1 VRKYLQYLILAL
13 AVLVC
18 PDSMN
23 AQLGGQHIYEFLS
36 LPSSGRVTALGGSVI
51 SVIDDDIALANHN
64 PASLNPEMH
73 NRINFSHNIHFADI
87 SNGYVSYGRHLSKW
101 GITMHAAMNYIDFGE
116 FIAADDRDVVSGT
129 FEAGETAL
137 LIGASIRMNERI
149 VLGANIKSVFSS
161 FENYS
166 STGLAADLGLNYIG
180 GDSSFVFSIVANNI
194 GGELSSYTENYRG
207 SAPFNLQ
214 IGITKRLKY
223 LPFRIGIIADN
234 LQRWNVRYDD
244 PNSVEETNLFGESEE
259 QSELSKRADNLF
271 RHLIFSGE
279 FLLGKSGNLRLRIAY
294 RHLRRQELAVDGF
307 RSLAGFS
314 GGFGIK
320 VSKFRL
326 DYGVGYHHLAGAT
339 NHITISTGLNEF
351 TSRL

>member
-1 VRKYLQYLILAL
+1 MKKYLQYLLIVLAGFL
-13 AVLVC
+13 SIDTA
-18 PDSMN
+18 N

-51 SVIDDDIALANHN
+51 SVLDDDISLANHN

-87 SNGYVSYGRHLSKW
+87 SNGYVSYGRHLPKW
-101 GITMHAAMNYIDFGE
+101 GITTHAAINYINYGE
-116 FIAADDRDVVSGT
+116 FIAADDRDVISGT
-129 FEAGETAL
+129 FKAGETAL
-137 LIGASIRMNERI
+137 MLGASKRVNERI
-149 VLGANIKSVFSS
+149 ILGANIKTVLSS
-161 FENYS
+161 FENFN
-166 STGLAADLGLNYIG
+166 STGLVADLGLNYVG
-180 GDSSFVFSIVANNI
+180 GDSSFVFSVVASNI
-194 GGELSSYTENYRG
+194 GGEISSYTDNFRG

-214 IGITKRLKY
+214 IGVTKRLKY
-223 LPFRIGIIADN
+223 LPFRVGVIADN

-244 PNSVEETNLFGESEE
+244 PNSVVETNLFGETEE
-259 QSELSKRADNLF
+259 QSELSENADNLF

-279 FLLGKSGNLRLRIAY
+279 FLLGKRGNLRLRIAY
-294 RHLRRQELAVDGF
+294 RHLRRQELAVEGF

-314 GGFGIK
+314 GGFGVK

>member
-1 VRKYLQYLILAL
+1 MKKYLQYLLIVLAGFL
-13 AVLVC
+13 SIDTA
-18 PDSMN
+18 S
-23 AQLGGQHIYEFLS
+23 AQLGGQHVYEFLS

-51 SVIDDDIALANHN
+51 SILDDDISLANHN
-64 PASLNPEMH
+64 PASLNPLMH

-87 SNGYVSYGRHLSKW
+87 SNGYVSYARHLSKW
-101 GITMHAAMNYIDFGE
+101 GITTHAAINYISYGE
-116 FIAADDRDVVSGT
+116 FIAADDRDVVNGT
-129 FEAGETAL
+129 FKAGETA
-137 LIGASIRMNERI
+137 IVFGASKRVNERI
-149 VLGANIKSVFSS
+149 ILGANLKTVFSS
-161 FENYS
+161 FENYN
-166 STGLAADLGLNYIG
+166 STGMAADLGLNYVG
-180 GDSSFVFSIVANNI
+180 ADSSFVFSIVANNI

-234 LQRWNVRYDD
+234 LHRWNVRYDD
-244 PNSVEETNLFGESEE
+244 PDRVVETNLFGETEE
-259 QSELSKRADNLF
+259 QSEISERADNLF

-279 FLLGKSGNLRLRIAY
+279 FLLGKRGNLRLRIAY
-294 RHLRRQELAVDGF
+294 RHIRSQELAVEGF

>member
-1 VRKYLQYLILAL
+1 LITGTAE
-13 AVLVC
+13 
-18 PDSMN
+18 

-51 SVIDDDIALANHN
+51 SVLDDDIALANHN
-64 PASLNPEMH
+64 PASLNSEMH

-87 SNGYVSYGRHLSKW
+87 SNGYVAYGRHIEKW
-101 GITMHAAMNYIDFGE
+101 GITTHAAMNYIDYGE
-116 FIAADDRDVVSGT
+116 FIAADDRDIVSGT
-129 FEAGETAL
+129 FDAGETAFVL
-137 LIGASIRMNERI
+137 GASKRMNERI
-149 VLGANIKSVFSS
+149 ILGANVKAVFSN
-161 FENYS
+161 FENYN
-166 STGLAADLGLNYIG
+166 STGLAADLGLNYVG
-180 GDSSFVFSIVANNI
+180 ADSSFVFSIVANNI

-207 SAPFNLQ
+207 SAPFNLS
-214 IGITKRLKY
+214 IGVTKRLTH
-223 LPFRIGIIADN
+223 LPFRFGIIADN

-244 PNSVEETNLFGESEE
+244 PNRVVETNLFGETEE
-259 QSELSKRADNLF
+259 QSEISKRADNLF
-271 RHLIFSGE
+271 RHLLFSGE
-279 FLLGKSGNLRLRIAY
+279 FLLGKRGNLRLRIAY
-294 RHLRRQELAVDGF
+294 RHLRRQELAVEGF

>member
-1 VRKYLQYLILAL
+1 MKKYLQFL
-13 AVLVC
+13 LVATAGVFSVC
-18 PDSMN
+18 TSH

-51 SVIDDDIALANHN
+51 SVLDDDIALANHN
-64 PASLNPEMH
+64 PASLNPDMH

-87 SNGYVSYGRHLSKW
+87 SNGYVAYGRHLAKW
-101 GITMHAAMNYIDFGE
+101 GITAHAAMNYIDYGE

-129 FEAGETAL
+129 FEAGETAFVL
-137 LIGASIRMNERI
+137 GASKRVNERI
-149 VLGANIKSVFSS
+149 VLGANFKTVFSR
-161 FENYS
+161 FENYT

-180 GDSSFVFSIVANNI
+180 ADSSFVFSIVANNI
-194 GGELSSYTENYRG
+194 GGEVSSYTENYRG

-214 IGITKRLKY
+214 IGISKRLKY
-223 LPFRIGIIADN
+223 LPFRVGIIADN
-234 LQRWNVRYDD
+234 LQRWNVKYDD
-244 PNSVEETNLFGESEE
+244 PNSVVETNLFGETEE
-259 QSELSKRADNLF
+259 QSEIGKRADNLF
-271 RHLIFSGE
+271 RHFIFSGE
-279 FLLGKSGNLRLRIAY
+279 FLLGKKGNLRLRIAY
-294 RHLRRQELAVDGF
+294 RHLRRQELSVEGF